1 MSKDSKINISFI
13 LVLAMFAVSTSPV
26 AAKIL
31 NQGGDVDGVMLAFW
45 RMSLACLILWSF
57 SLIKR
62 QGSFNN
68 KKNLKITILS
78 GFFLGLHFA
87 CFFIALDLTKMAN
100 AAFLGTLT
108 PIFTLILEIIILK
121 RRFSHWVYIGLTFAL
136 LGALIIFLGSPL
148 DLKDND
154 MRGNFFALICSLIL
168 AISFLISERVR
179 QTEDTVVYTRTL
191 YGSAGI
197 TLLFLAIILQRNIFP
212 YENHV
217 FLFSGFIYLGLIP
230 TIVGHN
236 AFYYSLRYVK
246 PTIVAAVPLAEPI
259 IASIIG
265 YFLFPF
271 FAMQNELFT
280 DLWYYT
286 IIGGLVSLVGIFL
299 VIKNK
304 R

>member
-31 NQGGDVDGVMLAFW
+31 NQGGNVDGVMLAFW

-62 QGSFNN
+62 QGSFND

-78 GFFLGLHFA
+78 GLFLGLHFA

-121 RRFSHWVYIGLTFAL
+121 RRFSHWVYIGLAFAL

-179 QTEDTVVYTRTL
+179 QTENTIIYTRTL
-191 YGSAGI
+191 YGSASVI
-197 TLLFLAIILQRNIFP
+197 LLFLALILERNIFP
-212 YENHV
+212 YENQI

-246 PTIVAAVPLAEPI
+246 PTIVATIPLAEPI

-271 FAMQNELFT
+271 FAMRNELFT
-280 DLWYYT
+280 DYWHYT
-286 IIGGLVSLVGIFL
+286 VIGGLVSLMGIFL

-304 R
+304 K

>member
-1 MSKDSKINISFI
+1 M
-13 LVLAMFAVSTSPV
+13 LAVSTSPV

-31 NQGGDVDGVMLAFW
+31 NQGGNVDGVMLAFW
-45 RMSLACLILWSF
+45 RMSLACLLLWLF
-57 SLIKR
+57 SLIKK
-62 QGSFNN
+62 QGSFNDRE
-68 KKNLKITILS
+68 NLKITILS

-108 PIFTLILEIIILK
+108 PIFTLVLEILILK
-121 RRFSHWVYIGLTFAL
+121 RRFSCWVYVGVAFAL

-148 DLKDND
+148 DYENND

-179 QTEDTVVYTRTL
+179 KKEDTIVYTRTL

-197 TLLFLAIILQRNIFP
+197 TLLFLALILQRNIFP

-217 FLFSGFIYLGLIP
+217 FLFSGFVYLGLIP

-246 PTIVAAVPLAEPI
+246 PTIVATVPLAEPI
-259 IASIIG
+259 IASVIG

-271 FAMQNELFT
+271 FTMQNELFT
-280 DLWYYT
+280 DPWYYT
-286 IIGGLVSLVGIFL
+286 VIGGLVSLMGIFL

-304 R
+304 K

>member
-1 MSKDSKINISFI
+1 M
-13 LVLAMFAVSTSPV
+13 LAVSTSPV

-31 NQGGDVDGVMLAFW
+31 NQGGNVDGVMLAFW
-45 RMSLACLILWSF
+45 RMSLACLLLWLFSF
-57 SLIKR
+57 IKK
-62 QGSFNN
+62 QGSFNDRE
-68 KKNLKITILS
+68 NLKITILS

-108 PIFTLILEIIILK
+108 PIFTLVLEILILK
-121 RRFSHWVYIGLTFAL
+121 RRFSRWVYVGVAFAL

-148 DLKDND
+148 DYENND

-179 QTEDTVVYTRTL
+179 KNEDTIVYTRTL

-197 TLLFLAIILQRNIFP
+197 TLLFLALILQRNIFP

-217 FLFSGFIYLGLIP
+217 FLFSGFVYLGLVP

-246 PTIVAAVPLAEPI
+246 PTIVATVPLAEPI
-259 IASIIG
+259 FASIIG

-280 DLWYYT
+280 DPWYYT
-286 IIGGLVSLVGIFL
+286 VIGGLVSLIGIFL
-299 VIKNK
+299 VIRNK
-304 R
+304 K

>member
-1 MSKDSKINISFI
+1 M
-13 LVLAMFAVSTSPV
+13 LAVSTSPV

-31 NQGGDVDGVMLAFW
+31 NQGGNVDGVMLAFW
-45 RMSLACLILWSF
+45 RMSLACLLLWLF
-57 SLIKR
+57 SLIKK
-62 QGSFNN
+62 QGSFNDRE
-68 KKNLKITILS
+68 NLKITILS

-108 PIFTLILEIIILK
+108 PIFTLVLEILILK
-121 RRFSHWVYIGLTFAL
+121 RRFSRWVYFGVAFAL

-148 DLKDND
+148 DYENND

-179 QTEDTVVYTRTL
+179 KKEDTIVYTRTL

-197 TLLFLAIILQRNIFP
+197 TLLFLALILERNIFP

-217 FLFSGFIYLGLIP
+217 FLFSGFVYLGLVP

-246 PTIVAAVPLAEPI
+246 PTIVATVPLAEPI
-259 IASIIG
+259 VASVIG

-280 DLWYYT
+280 DPWYYT
-286 IIGGLVSLVGIFL
+286 VIGGLVSLMGIFL

-304 R
+304 K

>member
-1 MSKDSKINISFI
+1 M
-13 LVLAMFAVSTSPV
+13 LAVSTSPV

-31 NQGGDVDGVMLAFW
+31 NQSGNVDGVMLAFW
-45 RMSLACLILWSF
+45 RMSLACLLLWLFSF
-57 SLIKR
+57 IKK
-62 QGSFNN
+62 QGSFNDRE
-68 KKNLKITILS
+68 NLKITILS

-108 PIFTLILEIIILK
+108 PIFTLVLEILVLK
-121 RRFSHWVYIGLTFAL
+121 RRFSRWVYIGVAFAL

-148 DLKDND
+148 DYENND

-179 QTEDTVVYTRTL
+179 KKEDTIVYTRTL

-197 TLLFLAIILQRNIFP
+197 TLLFLALILQRNIFP

-217 FLFSGFIYLGLIP
+217 FLFSGFVYLGLVP

-246 PTIVAAVPLAEPI
+246 PTIVATVPLAEPI
-259 IASIIG
+259 VASVIG

-280 DLWYYT
+280 DPWYYT
-286 IIGGLVSLVGIFL
+286 VIGGLVSLMGIFL

-304 R
+304 K